1 MSMFQFVYPSDLDME
16 GTITPDEDLSQ
27 EMGDATLEVSEDMRD
42 AANEKRTEGS
52 IALAEGAVNYP
63 PPPPPHHYLK
73 FLDLAII
80 LLCTVH
86 ARYFL
91 FNAH

>member
-1 MSMFQFVYPSDLDME
+1 MFQFTCDPSDLDME

-27 EMGDATLEVSEDMRD
+27 EMGDATLEVSEEMRD
-42 AANEKRTEGS
+42 AANEKRSEGS

-63 PPPPPHHYLK
+63 PPLPQVLGFSNIMYS
-73 FLDLAII
+73 A
-80 LLCTVH
+80 CE